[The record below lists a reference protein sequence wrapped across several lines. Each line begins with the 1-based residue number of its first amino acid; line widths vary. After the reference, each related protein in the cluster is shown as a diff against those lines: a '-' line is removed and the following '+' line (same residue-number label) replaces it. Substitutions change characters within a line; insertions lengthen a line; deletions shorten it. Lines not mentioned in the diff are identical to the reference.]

1 MAKYSVKFAC
11 GHVAEVE
18 LYGPEVE
25 RMKKI
30 RHMRQYGLCPDCYKQ
45 SKLDEIESLETELD
59 LPVLIGSEKQI
70 QWARSLR
77 KEYLSNFFRCFN
89 EIVERNSKNGHDT
102 SYDLQMIEKFK
113 IWLRTK
119 HTAKFWIDLQN
130 KLDKTRELMTLFM
143 QDTK

>member
-30 RHMRQYGLCPDCYKQ
+30 RNMRQYGLCPDCYKQ
-45 SKLDEIESLETELD
+45 SKLDEIESLEMELD

-77 KEYLSNFFRCFN
+77 KEYLSNFFRWFN

-113 IWLRTK
+113 IYRS
-119 HTAKFWIDLQN
+119 
-130 KLDKTRELMTLFM
+130 RE
-143 QDTK
+143 

>member
-30 RHMRQYGLCPDCYKQ
+30 RNMRQCGLCPDCYKQ
-45 SKLDEIESLETELD
+45 SKLDEIESLEMELD

-77 KEYLSNFFRCFN
+77 KEYLSNFFRWFN
-89 EIVERNSKNGHDT
+89 EIVERNSKHGHDT
-102 SYDLQMIEKFK
+102 SYDLKMIEKFK

-130 KLDKTRELMTLFM
+130 KLDKTRELMTLFI
-143 QDTK
+143 QETK